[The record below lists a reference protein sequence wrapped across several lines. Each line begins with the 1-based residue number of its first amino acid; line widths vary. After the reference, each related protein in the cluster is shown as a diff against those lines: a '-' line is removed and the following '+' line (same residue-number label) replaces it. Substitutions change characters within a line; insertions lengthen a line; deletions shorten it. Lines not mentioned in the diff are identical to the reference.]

1 MNKRKQYEMVLEH
14 MESSGSITPLEA
26 MNEYGI
32 MRLGARIADLKAL
45 GHKIH
50 TRIVK
55 VPTRYGF
62 AHVAEYSLIE
72 EAEA

>member
-32 MRLGARIADLKAL
+32 MRLGARIADLKTL
-45 GHKIH
+45 GYQIH
-50 TRIVK
+50 TRIIK
-55 VPTRYGF
+55 VPTRYGH
-62 AHVAEYSLIE
+62 AHVAEYSLVQ
-72 EAEA
+72 EARS